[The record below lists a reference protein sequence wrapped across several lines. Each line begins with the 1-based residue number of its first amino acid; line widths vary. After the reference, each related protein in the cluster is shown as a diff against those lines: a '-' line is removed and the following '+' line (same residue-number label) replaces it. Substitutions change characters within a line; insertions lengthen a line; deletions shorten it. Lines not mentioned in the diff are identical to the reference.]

1 MKNSS
6 AKTKLR
12 NTYGLKKQTVRRNDV
27 IISKVHTN
35 LLRIYISS
43 LLTLSR
49 LLNT

>member
-1 MKNSS
+1 MDS
-6 AKTKLR
+6 
-12 NTYGLKKQTVRRNDV
+12 KKPTFRRNDV

-35 LLRIYISS
+35 LLAIYTSS